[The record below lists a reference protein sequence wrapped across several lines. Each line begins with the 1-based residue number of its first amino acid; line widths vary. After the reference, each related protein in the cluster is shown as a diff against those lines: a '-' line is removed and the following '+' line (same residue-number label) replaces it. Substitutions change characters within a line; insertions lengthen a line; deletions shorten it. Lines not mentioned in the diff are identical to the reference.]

1 MQNMFTTQ
9 KEKQHY
15 VPKFFLRR
23 FSYQNDGKTI
33 GVFNPKTGMFFPRG
47 ALKTQAYRPYF
58 YGKDGVLEDRLSL
71 VEGVTAELLRRIT
84 IADTPVKRGSVDHV
98 GILFHLLLSSMRT
111 GGNIDRM
118 KSQLNDP
125 LRKVFAEA
133 PSGKLPKEMP
143 QLTMTDEKA
152 ITFSMEFLEEGL
164 EMCQDLEAR
173 VIKNPTPMAF
183 ITCDD
188 PVLRYNQLLE
198 KHRVI
203 GGVTGT
209 AHAGLQFF
217 LPIDAQTLVV
227 VYDSKYYK
235 VGTRHTTGVVN
246 CSEEDVNSINLLSM
260 LNCEQTVFFNEQ
272 INHSYLKQLAL
283 RAARLPVPNQ
293 TVATKLYPIV
303 KRGSAQIFSPE
314 EPASYQSVVLHTYTT
329 PLKTKLD
336 LTFLRF
342 TRESSRFIPYAQP
355 ANMRPHCAA
364 LSQRDNDQGPR
375 TSVKFTYDD

>member
-1 MQNMFTTQ
+1 MSTTQ

-33 GVFNPKTGMFFPRG
+33 GVFNPTTDLFFPRG
-47 ALKTQAYRPYF
+47 PLKTQAYRPYF
-58 YGKDGVLEDRLSL
+58 YGRDGSLEDQLSL
-71 VEGVTAELLRRIT
+71 VEGETAEVLRRIT
-84 IADTPVKRGSVDHV
+84 ILDAPIRRGSVDHF
-98 GILFHLLLSSMRT
+98 GLLFHLLLSSMRT
-111 GGNIDRM
+111 AASINRM

-125 LRKVFAEA
+125 LRKVFAET

-152 ITFSMEFLEEGL
+152 IAFSMEFIEEGL
-164 EMCQDLEAR
+164 EMCQDLEVR
-173 VIKNPTPMAF
+173 VIKNHTPTAF

-235 VGTRHTTGVVN
+235 VGSRHTTGTVN
-246 CSEEDVNSINLLSM
+246 CTEEDVDSINLLSV
-260 LNCEQTVFFNEQ
+260 LNRERTVFFNEQ
-272 INHSYLKQLAL
+272 ISHAYLKQLAS
-283 RAARLPVPNQ
+283 RAARFSLPNQ
-293 TVATKLYPIV
+293 TVATKLYPIG
-303 KRGSAQIFSPE
+303 KRGGERIFSPE
-314 EPASYQSVVLHTYTT
+314 EPSSYQSVMLHSYTT
-329 PLKTKLD
+329 SLKTKLN

-342 TRESSRFIPYAQP
+342 TRESSRFIPYSQP
-355 ANMRPHCAA
+355 ANMRPHCANIR
-364 LSQRDNDQGPR
+364 QRDNDQGPP